1 MHSKYGINANTMLY
15 NIKIAILTS
24 KSNGM
29 KKFLSLFAAI
39 LFAGTLMAGDFH
51 LEKVTSVEK
60 GKTYAFVRN
69 GKALTTTSNSALQT
83 EDVNLGTIDG
93 TQAFLWKLVLEED
106 SFKLSNIS
114 KGEDKF
120 LRNTS
125 STSLSIV
132 ATEGRNRWV
141 ITFDGDVALI
151 ATSERFIAETMKDG
165 QPTNTYKAYGF
176 GKDNK
181 GLEDY
186 PGHDFTV
193 YELKEGASVT
203 PSLLA
208 DNLDLQSVMSRTLP
222 LVTDTNI
229 IVTASNLTAEI
240 AVSVKG
246 SNISVP
252 DKLPKEGGKLDIHI
266 NAPNEG
272 KFSDTIVLTSGAL
285 KKEVAIEANVVKS
298 VGEGTEENPFTLE
311 DVAKFD
317 NGYAGK
323 YWVKGFILGYFKK
336 GGLIENDPEA
346 IDSTRLALGTTKD
359 QTDKLIPVSL
369 TKSTKGEQKVREELN
384 IKANPGVIGYEV
396 ILYGK
401 MEKYMDTTGI
411 KSVSDYK
418 WAGEVPEAKK
428 SKDATIKSLK
438 INDESVTEDNGIF
451 AYEAPADLEKKEVE
465 VAFELND
472 AKAKADKDNPFK
484 VAVPESDEAP
494 ATEVKLTVTAEDGV
508 TTAEYTIKV
517 TRAKAEPIDLGQE
530 AVDNAVVGT
539 KAVKT
544 FENGQLVIIK
554 NGVKYNAQ
562 GAIMK

>member
-1 MHSKYGINANTMLY
+1 
-15 NIKIAILTS
+15 
-24 KSNGM
+24 
-29 KKFLSLFAAI
+29 
-39 LFAGTLMAGDFH
+39 MAGDFH

-60 GKTYAFVRN
+60 DKTYAFVRN
-69 GKALTTTSNSALQT
+69 NKALGL
-83 EDVNLGTIDG
+83 VNGNNQSVAENVDFGTIDG
-93 TQAFLWKLVLEED
+93 TQVYLWKLVEATGG
-106 SFKLSNIS
+106 FKLQNIS
-114 KGEDKF
+114 KDNSTYY
-120 LRNTS
+120 LRNPLS
-125 STSLSIV
+125 SGKTTTNLGLSDAETQSGKYDNYNVWKIEF
-132 ATEGRNRWV
+132 T
-141 ITFDGDVALI
+141 DDVALI
-151 ATSERFIAETMKDG
+151 SIPENERFIGETEEG
-165 QPTNTYKAYGF
+165 SNLYKAYAT
-176 GKDNK
+176 KD
-181 GLEDY
+181 LEKY
-186 PGHDFTV
+186 GHDFTV

-472 AKAKADKDNPFK
+472 AKAKADKDNPFN
-484 VAVPESDEAP
+484 VAVPESNEAP

-517 TRAKAEPIDLGQE
+517 TRAKAEPIDPGQE